1 MTGPA
6 ARLGLR
12 GDPAG
17 RVEARQAAER
27 LQGQYP
33 GAEVRPYRGRD
44 CDGLEAIVGGQR
56 RSGTVAEVEK
66 WLRRQQAPA
75 GEDGPGSPAPSPA
88 GQEG

>member
-12 GDPAG
+12 GDPAS
-17 RVEARQAAER
+17 RIAARQAAER
-27 LQGQYP
+27 LQGEYP

-56 RSGTVAEVEK
+56 RSGTVAEVEN
-66 WLRRQQAPA
+66 WLGEQAPA
-75 GEDGPGSPAPSPA
+75 GEDGHRSPVPSPA